1 MLGSRGPLST
11 LTPEASVVLN
21 FSSIKQQQELSL
33 CTSQA
38 FVLSVSLPGLLL
50 HKNQFILIFFSLRVT
65 ALDRTKWPWARQ
77 VTDRAARQQ
86 SRCRGPRRGWRGRIS
101 AL

>member
-1 MLGSRGPLST
+1 MRAVHALLERVRTLGSRGPLST

-33 CTSQA
+33 RTSQA

-50 HKNQFILIFFSLRVT
+50 HKNQFILIFFFLACDS
-65 ALDRTKWPWARQ
+65 
-77 VTDRAARQQ
+77 
-86 SRCRGPRRGWRGRIS
+86 S
-101 AL
+101 